1 MDYLWCQAP
10 MVRLLVDDMY
20 IPLVNPFGHLCR
32 GKRLLLHHLLWSG
45 QVFSRCGLMSSSH
58 RYHSASGPKV
68 SPKCIQ
74 IHNNAR
80 RILIQCFD
88 HRSHICCPVASPLR
102 LSMDRCCWR
111 CSLWPMGY
119 RVCSRLLVLFSYSV
133 EVLGGLCLFVY
144 FELNLTFLM
153 RHVCDRTMAGSK
165 KNCKCHQEPM
175 LEQYAWQKKYR
186 GWNDS

>member
-1 MDYLWCQAP
+1 
-10 MVRLLVDDMY
+10 
-20 IPLVNPFGHLCR
+20 
-32 GKRLLLHHLLWSG
+32 
-45 QVFSRCGLMSSSH
+45 MSSSH

-88 HRSHICCPVASPLR
+88 HRSYICRPVASPLR
-102 LSMDRCCWR
+102 LSKDRCCWR

-119 RVCSRLLVLFSYSV
+119 KVCSRLLVLFSYSV

-144 FELNLTFLM
+144 FDYSARILSHDSFTKRVLSRQFFLLSLLDRLEDVCFVPLECRWRQSKGTSTAYILN
-153 RHVCDRTMAGSK
+153 
-165 KNCKCHQEPM
+165 
-175 LEQYAWQKKYR
+175 
-186 GWNDS
+186 

>member
-1 MDYLWCQAP
+1 
-10 MVRLLVDDMY
+10 
-20 IPLVNPFGHLCR
+20 
-32 GKRLLLHHLLWSG
+32 
-45 QVFSRCGLMSSSH
+45 MSSSH

-80 RILIQCFD
+80 RIVFQCFD

-119 RVCSRLLVLFSYSV
+119 KVCSRLLVLFSYSV

-144 FELNLTFLM
+144 FDYSARILSHDSFTKRVLSRQFFYWVFSTDWKMSVLCRLSAAGGSPRALRRQISWIVGLSALWVPLEIVQGHSSGNKALKSLHPTQSRFVYFELN
-153 RHVCDRTMAGSK
+153 
-165 KNCKCHQEPM
+165 
-175 LEQYAWQKKYR
+175 
-186 GWNDS
+186 